1 MITNERQYHAKKATV
16 RMFEQA
22 LEHVDDPGPDW
33 GPRLREAMR
42 RGIAS
47 DLARF
52 QAELQEYEDFRA
64 GKVRVLTIERLEDLP
79 DVLIR
84 ARIASGLTQ
93 RELAEELDIKEQQV
107 QRYEATRYKSASMRR
122 LVEVAQALE
131 IEVRLTATLPD
142 PVAFRARLRESEVQV
157 AEMMARVAEQLAAE
171 EQRAVRPEDQVA

>member
-1 MITNERQYHAKKATV
+1 MITNERQYRNLKATA
-16 RMFEQA
+16 RMFEEA
-22 LEHVDDPGPDW
+22 LEHADDQGADW
-33 GPRLREAMR
+33 DPVIREAMR

-47 DLARF
+47 DLAQF
-52 QAELQEYEDFRA
+52 LAQLQDYEDFRS
-64 GKVRVLTIERLEDLP
+64 GKVRVLTIERLDELP

-107 QRYEATRYKSASMRR
+107 QRYEATRYQAASMRR

-142 PVAFRARLRESEVQV
+142 PVAFRTKLQESEARAQ
-157 AEMMARVAEQLAAE
+157 AMMARLADSLAAE
-171 EQRAVRPEDQVA
+171 QQAAASQDQVA

>member
-1 MITNERQYHAKKATV
+1 MITNERQYRATKAAA
-16 RMFEQA
+16 RIFEEA
-22 LEHVDDPGPDW
+22 LEHEEEQGKLIS
-33 GPRLREAMR
+33 PRIRSAMH
-42 RGIAS
+42 RGITS
-47 DLARF
+47 ELAQLRA
-52 QAELQEYEDFRA
+52 QLQDYEDFRA

-142 PVAFRARLRESEVQV
+142 PVAFRAKRRENEVQV

-171 EQRAVRPEDQVA
+171 QAAAPRDEVA